1 MTRSFIVLAVTATL
15 AGAAEPT
22 NLPANLMLNEALGI
36 ALNNSTAIR
45 NAMTEL
51 DQATGRSTQ
60 SKSPL
65 MPQLNIALRQNLQTV
80 DLVGVGIDIPNFS
93 SKLGPFGSMDA
104 RIFLQQEIF
113 NLADRRGWKSV
124 EARQD
129 SARLMVNNARELVA
143 LQVVAAYLDALR
155 AKAARDT
162 VSAQGKLATDLYNL
176 TRDRVRQGVA
186 SELDSVRAMQQVN
199 TLLQQEQE
207 SEHSYVASKLTLAN
221 LLQARISS
229 EFEVADNTAYGQGTV
244 PDRDATI
251 KSALATRPDY
261 LAAAA
266 NLKAA
271 ELKLGSIKGTRVP
284 TLTFTASDGQ
294 SGSTPVHNVNTYRIQ
309 GVIDIPIFT
318 GGETKGQIEE
328 AEGALHEAQVAI
340 DGGRSQI
347 ETDVLDA
354 ISGVEWALKE
364 VETSAAN
371 VKLSRQELDFSRSR
385 FDRGITDNTEVV
397 NAQDRLSRA
406 DDANI
411 RAQYMLGL
419 ARANL
424 ARATGVAETTYHK

>member
-1 MTRSFIVLAVTATL
+1 MTRSLIVLAATATL

-22 NLPANLMLNEALGI
+22 NLPANLTLNEALGI

-65 MPQLNIALRQNLQTV
+65 MPQLDLGLRQSLQTIN
-80 DLVGVGIDIPNFS
+80 LEGLGILIPNEA

-104 RIFLQQEIF
+104 RVFLQQQIF
-113 NLADRRGWKSV
+113 NLADRHVWKSV
-124 EARQD
+124 QARQD
-129 SARLMVNNARELVA
+129 SSRLMVNNARELVA
-143 LQVVAAYLDALR
+143 LRVVAGYLDALK

-162 VSAQGKLATDLYNL
+162 LSAQGKLATDLYNL

-186 SELDSVRAMQQVN
+186 SELDAVRAMQQVN
-199 TLLQQEQE
+199 TLEQQQQE
-207 SEHSYVASKLTLAN
+207 SEHNYVATKLTLAN
-221 LLQARISS
+221 LLQARITSD
-229 EFEVADNTAYGQGTV
+229 FEVSDNAAYGQGTP
-244 PDRDATI
+244 PDRDTAI
-251 KSALATRPDY
+251 KNAIAARPDY
-261 LAAAA
+261 LAAEA

-271 ELKLGSIKGTRVP
+271 ELKVRSVKETRLP

-309 GVIDIPIFT
+309 GGIDVPIFT
-318 GGETKGQIEE
+318 GGRTKGEIEE

-347 ETDVLDA
+347 ETEVLDA

-371 VKLSRQELDFSRSR
+371 LKLSRQELDFSRSR

-397 NAQDRLSRA
+397 NAQDRLARA

-424 ARATGVAETTYHK
+424 ARAEGVAETTYHK